1 MHTPSACSE
10 TNPLC
15 GCRTDW
21 RARRV
26 CGSSPPKWC
35 RRLAISRAESAIGT
49 GPLLNWGRDRQLFRE
64 FYAAYDRATG
74 SAAGYPVVCTGPIT
88 YQGQT
93 AVQRDI
99 DTFKAALAGVP
110 VEEAFIPAVAPG
122 TIELQRRN
130 AFYPTDEAYLFT
142 IAEAMREE
150 YRAIVDAGF
159 LLQIDDPRMVTH
171 MACLTQPLAWQTT
184 GPLPSGGLK
193 LSTMR
198 W

>member
-1 MHTPSACSE
+1 
-10 TNPLC
+10 
-15 GCRTDW
+15 
-21 RARRV
+21 
-26 CGSSPPKWC
+26 
-35 RRLAISRAESAIGT
+35 
-49 GPLLNWGRDRQLFRE
+49 
-64 FYAAYDRATG
+64 
-74 SAAGYPVVCTGPIT
+74 VCTGPIT

-130 AFYPTDEAYLFT
+130 AFYPTDEAYLFA

-184 GPLPSGGLK
+184 GPLPAAG
-193 LSTMR
+193 
-198 W
+198 